1 MLEGKGSRDEQRL
14 GSQHEEFLELC
25 ALAASG
31 SLGEAEGKKLREHL
45 VACSECREAM
55 KEFNAVV
62 DEVIPQLAPELT
74 EDPPL
79 DPSFSQEK
87 TEASFRKRLTDEKER
102 GSPNR
107 KQNPDMKIVD

>member
-1 MLEGKGSRDEQRL
+1 MSCQPVVAL
-14 GSQHEEFLELC
+14 GPLPYLQEL
-25 ALAASG
+25 ARQIGAHA
-31 SLGEAEGKKLREHL
+31 K
-45 VACSECREAM
+45 REAM

-62 DEVIPQLAPELT
+62 DDVIPQLAPELT

>member
-1 MLEGKGSRDEQRL
+1 MSCQPVVAL
-14 GSQHEEFLELC
+14 GPLPYLQEL
-25 ALAASG
+25 ARQIGAHA
-31 SLGEAEGKKLREHL
+31 K
-45 VACSECREAM
+45 REAM

-87 TEASFRKRLTDEKER
+87 TEASFQKRLTDEKER